1 MISNN
6 YAVSTTRSLVLAKA
20 PANRT
25 IYLHVLGAGT
35 VYLGGPDVTSSN
47 GLLTEKNAAPQ
58 IIVIPSNEELW
69 AVTASGSEDVRI
81 MRPSSDGN

>member
-6 YAVSTTRSLVLAKA
+6 YAVSTTRSLILTKA

-35 VYLGGPDVTSSN
+35 VYLGGSDVTSSN
-47 GLLTEKNAAPQ
+47 GLLTEKNAVPQ

-69 AVTASGSEDVRI
+69 AVTASGTENVRI